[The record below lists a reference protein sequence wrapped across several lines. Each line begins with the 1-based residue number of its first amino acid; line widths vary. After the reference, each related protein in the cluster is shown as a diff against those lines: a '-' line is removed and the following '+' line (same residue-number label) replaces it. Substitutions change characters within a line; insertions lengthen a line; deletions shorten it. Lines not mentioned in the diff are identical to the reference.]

1 MWLISHEYGHSVRCN
16 YAFCLF
22 VGGGHGGPAVMRK
35 FNCSKAFSLSVAWS
49 RERRFQVFAKL
60 ETIALS
66 LIYWP
71 IIPWQLVMRLPAACP
86 DNFLSKLWKLI
97 FKIQSILVF
106 NLPATSRCWF
116 LTGAEESLPP
126 SSTLPSPPR
135 WCTRSHSWLRQRCPS
150 PASWSPSLWDPGRS
164 RESLWE
170 DENLR
175 TCCYEQTD
183 LKFH

>member
-71 IIPWQLVMRLPAACP
+71 INPWQLVMRLPAACP

-106 NLPATSRCWF
+106 TH
-116 LTGAEESLPP
+116 LPP
-126 SSTLPSPPR
+126 VVVGS
-135 WCTRSHSWLRQRCPS
+135 
-150 PASWSPSLWDPGRS
+150 
-164 RESLWE
+164 
-170 DENLR
+170 
-175 TCCYEQTD
+175 
-183 LKFH
+183 